1 MFFSGSY
8 MCLTLRKE
16 SRIDLELDATHYLYT
31 PAYTWDAMK
40 RFTCVRL
47 NLISDIEE
55 YLSIESMIKRG
66 SSMISMGY
74 AKANNK
80 F

>member
-1 MFFSGSY
+1 
-8 MCLTLRKE
+8 MCLRFGVRSYSLF
-16 SRIDLELDATHYLYT
+16 IYYC
-31 PAYTWDAMK
+31 WDAMK
-40 RFTCVRL
+40 RFRL
-47 NLISDIEE
+47 KLMSDIEE

-66 SSMISMGY
+66 SSMISKGY